1 MGIRYNPLLEGEKEN
16 AGDQRLQDYLTRM
29 GEQHKDLAPY
39 LLRLDMEALRRVEE
53 SFQKELHES
62 LYAIRAGDDDAFHEI
77 HGWMKGARSLMTW
90 IEGKRRV
97 VG

>member
-1 MGIRYNPLLEGEKEN
+1 
-16 AGDQRLQDYLTRM
+16 
-29 GEQHKDLAPY
+29 
-39 LLRLDMEALRRVEE
+39 MEALSRVEE

-77 HGWMKGARSLMTW
+77 HGWMKGARSLITW